1 MNDPLTRAWASL
13 IGLSAISAVIAQ
25 LLPGFDA
32 LALKLASV
40 AILLIGWAKARVIL
54 STYLG
59 LDAVPPIRRG
69 FGVVLGFFMAAALAL
84 YLLA

>member
-13 IGLSAISAVIAQ
+13 IGLSALSTLIA
-25 LLPGFDA
+25 LALPGFGA

-40 AILLIGWAKARVIL
+40 AILLIAWAKARVIL

-59 LDAVPPIRRG
+59 LAAVPPIRRG
-69 FGVVLGFFMAAALAL
+69 FGVVLGFFMVAVLAL
-84 YLLA
+84 YAIA